1 MESLL
6 VCYDTLSAHGCQ
18 LTNIPLTI
26 WPPSL
31 AFTQISQ
38 FAGLDRLLLR
48 ARAAYYKDGFTKL
61 YTKLMLYLNCPDNRP
76 V

>member
-1 MESLL
+1 MESLP
-6 VCYDTLSAHGCQ
+6 VCYDTLSALGCQ
-18 LTNIPLTI
+18 LTHALTR

-31 AFTQISQ
+31 AFTQILH
-38 FAGLDRLLLR
+38 FAGLDRLLMR
-48 ARAAYYKDGFTKL
+48 ASAAYYKDDFTEL